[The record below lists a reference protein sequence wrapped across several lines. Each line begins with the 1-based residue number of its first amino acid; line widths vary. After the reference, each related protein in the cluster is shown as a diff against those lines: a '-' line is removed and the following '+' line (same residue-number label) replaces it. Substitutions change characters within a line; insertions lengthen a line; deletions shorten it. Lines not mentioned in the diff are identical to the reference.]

1 MPTEIARAVR
11 MQAVSDFHSSV
22 TARLLNKGPD
32 YLRRKMEGSG
42 PARISAV
49 ERLAADKAKYVK
61 SQRVIDAKQEATLLV
76 SSSES
81 SSESCS
87 WESRKSHG
95 DPRGKPDPESGC
107 LGPPG
112 QIRPTP
118 SAKGF
123 PIARRALTR
132 RPMRPDSLVI
142 YRQKCE
148 FVKGQGADGPRGGL
162 VKRLLQGSVKERPP
176 PSPEMPK
183 VREETRSESEET
195 GSAGPTAAGPNDPIT
210 GPPRTPR
217 PSRPSPQPGQR
228 EGPSP
233 PAQGPADLGDGTRRG
248 LHRSHSDISSRFSKA
263 FSESDT
269 FFKYCGL
276 EPDVVEDLGRENF
289 SAVSDH
295 VSFKIRSVSVVASDG
310 GFSRDSADD
319 GLLEEEL
326 AEQVSAGPSV
336 VERNARIIKW
346 LYTCKRAK
354 ANPPRPLQELA

>member
-1 MPTEIARAVR
+1 MPTEIAWAVR

-22 TARLLNKGPD
+22 TTRLLNKGPD
-32 YLRRKMEGSG
+32 YLRRQMEGSG
-42 PARISAV
+42 PARMSAV

-87 WESRKSHG
+87 WESGKSHR
-95 DPRGKPDPESGC
+95 DPRGKPDPERGH
-107 LGPPG
+107 LGPSP
-112 QIRPTP
+112 P
-118 SAKGF
+118 AKGC

-148 FVKGQGADGPRGGL
+148 FVKGQGAESPRGSL

-183 VREETRSESEET
+183 VREETKSEGEDA
-195 GSAGPTAAGPNDPIT
+195 GSAGPTAGGRSDPVAGPPCPP
-210 GPPRTPR
+210 GPA
-217 PSRPSPQPGQR
+217 RPSPQPGEK

-233 PAQGPADLGDGTRRG
+233 PAQGPADLGDGRRRG
-248 LHRSHSDISSRFSKA
+248 LHRSHSDISSRFSKS

-295 VSFKIRSVSVVASDG
+295 VSFKIRSVSMVASDG
-310 GFSRDSADD
+310 GFSHNSAGD

-326 AEQVSAGPSV
+326 AEQVSPGPSV
-336 VERNARIIKW
+336 IERNARIIKW
-346 LYTCKRAK
+346 LYTCKKAK